1 MYEPQQLSIET
12 YKISDEHHYTVIDG
26 SHENINDQMHIARPN
41 FGENDAYGGIQIINS
56 FESLWQKSDSYTT
69 IDVVSIDK
77 VLTLPKNLDYV
88 IGRTSKISKFSS
100 ITSCIV
106 LDNYNGYT
114 WGKINSF
121 SNLVGFIP
129 SNKEINNLIPKK
141 TKLSDSNFA
150 HKKFDPKVKKR
161 YTENSLLFP
170 ERFYNNKPR
179 TNSGENKD
187 TTILSDKYEKP
198 SATKGTE
205 NDLGELNVSDAP
217 DINSVKEV
225 FQSEAPLQEDRYE
238 SDEEYDEYSKKIYYG
253 KNKDKVK
260 APNSAEVRYRFN
272 EGDITNTYESKSRPY
287 INYHPNE
294 LKSERNIDNY
304 NPNEIH
310 NSKIKRR
317 LPEKKNYKFDRVST
331 SKNEKNLESN
341 FKKKPS
347 NICGYF
353 KGFEAN
359 EFMLNKFTNLNTNEV
374 LNSLTEYENS
384 EFKPLL
390 ESNSIT
396 IKKTSIDDFIHT
408 KSGAIFIGKIS
419 KTHSSNLDSNSDTNI
434 NASSKDTLRERKSN
448 NGFQPPS
455 DTFVRFEPETD
466 NYGTYKADPFSMDQD
481 DTQNFRSFQGTGSG
495 DSKDMLDSNRLDSSS
510 EIPTVRV
517 LDNDGLRTISPSNLG
532 EQIKLEDIETQQ
544 TIIYGSE
551 TDMNVSSNSG
561 SRRTR
566 ETDSSSS
573 GSRGASVSDSSDELT
588 SIDLISE
595 PIFEPISGGD
605 ESGSNQASRILNETP
620 ALSFPADESGQIPST
635 GDDRDNMIVIESPES
650 TRDQAERVGVST
662 DSFDGGN
669 MGRME
674 SAGGS
679 ISFEGSQPSMS
690 DESRV
695 DNSATSRSETGQIT
709 GLNSVS
715 SEEAGFGEVM
725 MGESSRS
732 IQTSGGQGGGFSND
746 GFQSETQ
753 QVKLQDG
760 AEYSIV
766 DNPST
771 NSLVDNVFNIVVSYD
786 PIKGKAGYNVKKII
800 TPKLL
805 NSTQTDVKLYGPRVV
820 QDYSKEY
827 QLDKNIIFEPKPATE

>member
-1 MYEPQQLSIET
+1 
-12 YKISDEHHYTVIDG
+12 
-26 SHENINDQMHIARPN
+26 MHIARPN

-114 WGKINSF
+114 WEKINSF

-198 SATKGTE
+198 SATKGTD

-341 FKKKPS
+341 FKKIQS

-359 EFMLNKFTNLNTNEV
+359 EFMLKKFTNLNTNEV

-384 EFKPLL
+384 EFTPLL
-390 ESNSIT
+390 DSNSIT
-396 IKKTSIDDFIHT
+396 IKRTSIDDFIHT
-408 KSGAIFIGKIS
+408 KSGSIFIGKIS

-434 NASSKDTLRERKSN
+434 NDSSEDTLRESKSN

-455 DTFVRFEPETD
+455 YKFVGSESEAD
-466 NYGTYKADPFSMDQD
+466 IYGQYIADPFSMNFG
-481 DTQNFRSFQGTGSG
+481 DTQNPRRFQTTVSG
-495 DSKDMLDSNRLDSSS
+495 DSKSMLYSNENDSSS
-510 EIPTVRV
+510 EPLKKQV
-517 LDNDGLRTISPSNLG
+517 LDDEYLLTISPSNFS
-532 EQIKLEDIETQQ
+532 EQIRLDDINTQK
-544 TIIYGSE
+544 TRIDRSE
-551 TDMNVSSNSG
+551 TDMNGTSSSG

-573 GSRGASVSDSSDELT
+573 DSRGASVSDSSDELT
-588 SIDLISE
+588 SIDLISKPISE
-595 PIFEPISGGD
+595 PISEPISGGD

-620 ALSFPADESGQIPST
+620 ALSFPADESGQISST
-635 GDDRDNMIVIESPES
+635 GTDRGNMIVSGNSES
-650 TRDQAERVGVST
+650 TRNQADLVGVST
-662 DSFDGGN
+662 DSFNGGN
-669 MGRME
+669 MGRVDP
-674 SAGGS
+674 AGRLTSFRGS
-679 ISFEGSQPSMS
+679 RPFTRDAI
-690 DESRV
+690 RV
-695 DNSATSRSETGQIT
+695 DNSAASRSETGQIT

-715 SEEAGFGEVM
+715 SEEAGFGAVRT
-725 MGESSRS
+725 GESNRS
-732 IQTSGGQGGGFSND
+732 IQSSGGQGGGFSND

-753 QVKLQDG
+753 QVKLQDDDDFG
-760 AEYSIV
+760 IV

-771 NSLVDNVFNIVVSYD
+771 NSLVDNVFNFVISYD
-786 PIKGKAGYNVKKII
+786 PSTGKAGYNLTEIK

-805 NSTQTDVKLYGPRVV
+805 NNDDPSEKTSALGIEKDTTE
-820 QDYSKEY
+820 EY